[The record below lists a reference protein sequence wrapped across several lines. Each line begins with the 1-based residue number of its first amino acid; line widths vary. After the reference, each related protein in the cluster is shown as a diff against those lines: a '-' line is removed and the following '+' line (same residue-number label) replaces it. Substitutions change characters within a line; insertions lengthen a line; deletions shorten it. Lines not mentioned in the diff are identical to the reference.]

1 MIGWIKQA
9 VMEIPLAAPE
19 NGGPRLALT

>member
-19 NGGPRLALT
+19 NGGPRLAVT